1 MLVADD
7 PSLVSVG
14 KNVNTL
20 SLDLSNKL
28 ANKKEERKVDSL
40 A

>member
-14 KNVNTL
+14 RNVNTL
-20 SLDLSNKL
+20 SLDLNNKL
-28 ANKKEERKVDSL
+28 AKKRKKER
-40 A
+40 

>member
-14 KNVNTL
+14 KIVNTL
-20 SLDLSNKL
+20 SLDLNNKL
-28 ANKKEERKVDSL
+28 ANKKEERKVVSSV
-40 A
+40 